1 MSLITLFV
9 IVPLGSAFLLPIL
22 NKIWKGFPDW
32 VGNLASVFLM
42 GLSIW
47 MIQFAQETIVYFVG
61 HWEPV
66 QGIPIGIA
74 LVVDG
79 LSVLMLLIINVVAF
93 LVMLYSISY
102 MSHYTDKGKYYTLF
116 LLMLAGLNG
125 VVISGD
131 LFNLFVFLEITAI
144 SSYALVAYGVEAEE
158 LEASFKYQ
166 VLGGTASM
174 LILFGIA
181 IFYHLTGTLNLADA
195 SRVLSEKTATLPLYL
210 VSALFIAGFGLKA
223 ALMPFHAWLPDAH
236 PSAPAPI
243 SAMLSGVVI
252 KVLGIYALIRI
263 FFNVLGL
270 GTVPFFLN
278 VLLVLGTLSMTA
290 GSFLALGQKDFKRL
304 LAYSSIS
311 QIGFVA
317 FGLGLGTTLGIV
329 GALFHLV
336 NHAVS
341 KSLLFLNSG
350 AVDYETNNRNLL
362 KMGGLS
368 QKMPVTAT
376 TSLVGSLS
384 ISGLPP
390 VSGFWSKLVIVV
402 AAVQCEQYVLAGV
415 AVLVSIVTLA
425 YYMKLQQFAFYGH
438 LNDIYQKIKEVPIAM
453 CVAMIVLAVFSF
465 GLGVLLIPSL
475 REIFLDPAVKV
486 ITDGIQYSKMVL
498 GG

>member
-47 MIQFAQETIVYFVG
+47 MIQFARETIVYFVG

-181 IFYHLTGTLNLADA
+181 IFYHLTGTL
-195 SRVLSEKTATLPLYL
+195 S
-210 VSALFIAGFGLKA
+210 
-223 ALMPFHAWLPDAH
+223 
-236 PSAPAPI
+236 
-243 SAMLSGVVI
+243 
-252 KVLGIYALIRI
+252 
-263 FFNVLGL
+263 
-270 GTVPFFLN
+270 
-278 VLLVLGTLSMTA
+278 
-290 GSFLALGQKDFKRL
+290 
-304 LAYSSIS
+304 
-311 QIGFVA
+311 
-317 FGLGLGTTLGIV
+317 
-329 GALFHLV
+329 
-336 NHAVS
+336 
-341 KSLLFLNSG
+341 
-350 AVDYETNNRNLL
+350 
-362 KMGGLS
+362 
-368 QKMPVTAT
+368 
-376 TSLVGSLS
+376 
-384 ISGLPP
+384 
-390 VSGFWSKLVIVV
+390 
-402 AAVQCEQYVLAGV
+402 
-415 AVLVSIVTLA
+415 
-425 YYMKLQQFAFYGH
+425 
-438 LNDIYQKIKEVPIAM
+438 
-453 CVAMIVLAVFSF
+453 
-465 GLGVLLIPSL
+465 
-475 REIFLDPAVKV
+475 
-486 ITDGIQYSKMVL
+486 
-498 GG
+498 